1 MYRSAVPL
9 LLIVA
14 LSAPFPTS
22 AQRRLTGDFWEAQG
36 FVYTLGSGGDA
47 GRTGASL
54 AWRCAGPTLEVVY
67 GWDKYFLGRQGNV
80 QVTSSV
86 DQRPRSGA
94 WRLGDNNRSSA
105 MPSSLVGAF
114 TRAAKAGRVALFTV
128 RDLSD
133 GETPLDAFS
142 LMGLT
147 RSLQRLPCSSD

>member
-54 AWRCAGPTLEVVY
+54 
-67 GWDKYFLGRQGNV
+67 V
-80 QVTSSV
+80 Q
-86 DQRPRSGA
+86 RS
-94 WRLGDNNRSSA
+94 RSSTGGT
-105 MPSSLVGAF
+105 STSWGG
-114 TRAAKAGRVALFTV
+114 RATCR
-128 RDLSD
+128 
-133 GETPLDAFS
+133 
-142 LMGLT
+142 
-147 RSLQRLPCSSD
+147 